1 MTIEP
6 ITPLNEMK
14 ISPEPNS
21 GCWLWLGDININGYG
36 RMYYKSGNHRKM
48 AHRVVYES
56 HFGPIPDGLELDH
69 LCRTR
74 SCVNPAHL
82 EPVTKSVN
90 AKRGLTPRL
99 NAERG
104 KIITHCP
111 HGHEY
116 TSENTYIRENP
127 KGWASRKCRTCARLR
142 ELERYAKLKAQDDF
156 GRRRERKVPRYR
168 DPEEW
173 R

>member
-21 GCWLWLGDININGYG
+21 GCWLWLGDININ
-36 RMYYKSGNHRKM
+36 
-48 AHRVVYES
+48 
-56 HFGPIPDGLELDH
+56 
-69 LCRTR
+69 
-74 SCVNPAHL
+74 
-82 EPVTKSVN
+82 
-90 AKRGLTPRL
+90 GLTPRL